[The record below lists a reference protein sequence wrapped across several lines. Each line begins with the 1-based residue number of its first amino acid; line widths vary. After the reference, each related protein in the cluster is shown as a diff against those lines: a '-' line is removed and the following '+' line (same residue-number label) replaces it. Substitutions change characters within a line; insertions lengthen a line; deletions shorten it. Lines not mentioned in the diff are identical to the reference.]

1 MQRNRVLLQSR
12 NKKVVDSLVHN
23 RQRKLTGQDEL
34 SLPIIKGNMSL
45 PEFYSH
51 FEPIFNEETNS
62 FVTTLADHQEEVWN
76 HQFDYL
82 YRAYPKSQKIYLST
96 TFIFEDIY
104 HALTDAMGMEII
116 ITAQSDTHAKKHL
129 QDFKKYVLTS
139 DYHDYLITRP
149 IPELGLGRDEVTK
162 ATMAVMHNPRRP
174 FYPTYIYALPYDSG
188 SLMSYKHVKHI
199 HASDVTRSKKLAPLQ
214 REAFIAM
221 MSRVSISKGSIVIEA
236 PHRGLDTSLNEQM
249 EKYESYIKAGG
260 KLLGKTKTE
269 QQGLPFFVKPYDY
282 TYGIKSGA
290 FTETFI
296 QGEREKHGVLF
307 DMYYGAKPFASD
319 ISWFFPEHFKNT
331 SSKATEFFAEI

>member
-1 MQRNRVLLQSR
+1 MRKSNRR
-12 NKKVVDSLVHN
+12 LVYDTVHK
-23 RQRKLTGQDEL
+23 RERHQTGQDEL
-34 SLPIIKGNMSL
+34 SLPIIKGNLSL

-51 FEPIFNEETNS
+51 FEPIYNEDSHTFIEK
-62 FVTTLADHQEEVWN
+62 LAEHQEEVWN

-116 ITAQSDTHAKKHL
+116 ITAQSDDKAKKHL

-139 DYHDYLITRP
+139 EYHDYLITRP

-199 HASDVTRSKKLAPLQ
+199 HASDVTRSKKLAALQ

-236 PHRGLDTSLNEQM
+236 PHRGLDTSMNEQM
-249 EKYESYIKAGG
+249 EKYNSYIEAGNE
-260 KLLGKTKTE
+260 LLGKTKAE
-269 QQGLPFFVKPYDY
+269 QQGLPFFVKTYDY
-282 TYGIKSGA
+282 NYGIKSGA
-290 FTETFI
+290 FSETFI

-307 DMYYGAKPFASD
+307 DMYYAAKPFASD
-319 ISWFFPEHFKNT
+319 ISWFFPEHFQHT
-331 SSKATEFFAEI
+331 SSKATEFFAEV